1 MKTRF
6 AAAAFAVGLSAVSA
20 HAEGVTHHIAFHV
33 NQSDPH
39 TMNMTLN
46 NVQNLTNH
54 YLAQGDTVVAEVVAY
69 GPGLMMYMP
78 DSPVAPRISH
88 MALEYENLSFA
99 ACGNTMR
106 KMAQKRGA
114 PVTLLDEAQE
124 VPSGVVRLVELQE
137 EGYSYIRP

>member
-1 MKTRF
+1 MKKTF
-6 AAAAFAVGLSAVSA
+6 AGAVVAVALSAVSVS
-20 HAEGVTHHIAFHV
+20 AEGKIHHIAFHV

-46 NVQNLTNH
+46 NVQNVTNH
-54 YLAQGDTVVAEVVAY
+54 YLSRGDTVVAEIVAY

-78 DSPVAPRISH
+78 DSPVAPRISQ
-88 MALEYENLSFA
+88 MSLENENLTFA

-106 KMAQKRGA
+106 KMAKKRGA
-114 PVTLLDEAQE
+114 PVTLLDEAHE

-137 EGYSYIRP
+137 GGYSYIRP